1 MAARG
6 ASREQ
11 WALLALA
18 TAFAV
23 FHHVPALAGESAG
36 DWIDLATPFA
46 VAAAAAVSLATLG
59 GGVWPI
65 ALAVLAG
72 VLYVDGHGIHLAANS
87 IGHEELSGEAERVTH
102 FWDEPFSHHE
112 WHLGLIALLAAICLA
127 EQLSGRPP
135 GKPRSLAVMVVTA
148 VLLGFT
154 LFTSTVEGG
163 TWWLALAGAVVFA
176 AWAWKE
182 RRPLVLTCAA
192 AFGVAAILI
201 GAYAIWQGGVP
212 QFTDAGLF

>member
-1 MAARG
+1 M
-6 ASREQ
+6 
-11 WALLALA
+11 
-18 TAFAV
+18 
-23 FHHVPALAGESAG
+23 PALAGEAAG

-46 VAAAAAVSLATLG
+46 VAAAAAVTLATLG

-112 WHLGLIALLAAICLA
+112 WHLGWIALVAAICLA
-127 EQLSGRPP
+127 EQLSGRPR
-135 GKPRSLAVMVVTA
+135 GRPRSLVVMAVTA
-148 VLLGFT
+148 LLLGFT

-176 AWAWKE
+176 TWAWKE
-182 RRPLVLTCAA
+182 RRPLVVTCAA
-192 AFGVAAILI
+192 GFGLAAILI
-201 GAYAIWQGGVP
+201 AAYAIWQGGVP

>member
-1 MAARG
+1 MARP
-6 ASREQ
+6 SREQ
-11 WALLALA
+11 WALLAFA
-18 TAFAV
+18 AAFAV
-23 FHHVPALAGESAG
+23 FHHVPALAGETAG

-46 VAAAAAVSLATLG
+46 VAAAAAVTLAILG
-59 GGVWPI
+59 GGGWPI

-112 WHLGLIALLAAICLA
+112 WHLGWIALVAAICLA

-135 GKPRSLAVMVVTA
+135 GKPRSLAVMAVTA

-176 AWAWKE
+176 TWAWKE
-182 RRPLVLTCAA
+182 RRPLVVTCAA
-192 AFGVAAILI
+192 GFGVAAILI
-201 GAYAIWQGGVP
+201 AAYAIWQRGVP